1 MFGYVTVFK
10 PELKIKEYEA
20 YKGVYCTLCKEMGKE
35 YGLFSRFLLSYD
47 GAFYVMYKMGISK
60 ECISAEKS
68 HCSFNPCKK
77 CMKITCNN
85 NVYKLASTITVILA
99 YFKLIDNLH
108 DSNFFKKLLL
118 YIIYPYFAFL
128 KNKALN
134 KYPDIFDTIKK
145 SIYEQFENEKD
156 SNAPIDKY
164 ADSSAKMLAWL
175 FSYGESEENFELS
188 HNFGYHLGRVVYF
201 LDAFDDYKTDIK
213 ENSFNPFI
221 NSDNFLNDAV
231 EAINLS
237 NGFLAE
243 SLSKHNFS
251 NFKEIIE
258 NVILEGINFQTER
271 IVNKHRRVKNDESL

>member
-20 YKGVYCTLCKEMGKE
+20 YKGVYCTLCKEMSKE

-128 KNKALN
+128 KNKALK
-134 KYPDIFDTIKK
+134 KYPDIFDTIKN

-175 FSYGESEENFELS
+175 FSYGESKENFELS

-221 NSDNFLNDAV
+221 KSDNFLNDAV

-258 NVILEGINFQTER
+258 NVILEGIKFQTER
-271 IVNKHRRVKNDESL
+271 IVNKHRGVKNDESL